1 MSQMD
6 LVRILNP
13 HLFQTHSNIYANLN
27 DIFPWGFLIKFYM
40 RILSLPCCSRCTT
53 GLINP
58 TVLGWS
64 RENSVGITMGYGL
77 DGPGIGVQ
85 FQAEARGI
93 SFYEL
98 PDRLWGPPRL
108 LSIGNRALLPLRV
121 PTQYPVQWD
130 PDPCVKGAGA

>member
-1 MSQMD
+1 MSQVN

-13 HLFQTHSNIYANLN
+13 HLFQTHSNIYANLK
-27 DIFPWGFLIKFYM
+27 DIFPSGFLITFYM

-58 TVLGWS
+58 TILCLEPG
-64 RENSVGITMGYGL
+64 ELGL

-130 PDPCVKGAGA
+130 PDPCVKAAGARS